1 MKKRFAIIISTAVVC
16 AVALATFYNR
26 PAEGVGGEDAS
37 LNPSARITWELLRL
51 RDPNTGKIPPNVR
64 AQELAFAAGLSVQN
78 DAHGAK
84 SPSVLGTDW
93 AFRGPW
99 NVGGRTRALAL
110 DVNNENTILAGGV
123 SSGMWR
129 STDGGVTWARTTGS
143 DQLQSVS
150 CVAQDKRQGKTNIW
164 YYGTGE
170 IWGNSAD
177 LNGDGLFKSTDSG
190 KTWTPIASTV
200 MGTPNTWDNKFEY
213 VWRIATDPSNTEQDE
228 VYAVPALGGVF
239 RSMDGGTTW
248 NAVLGTFG
256 NSSSLFTDIA
266 VTSTG
271 VVYAALSEFTVGT
284 NSAAV
289 RGIYRS
295 TDGENWVNITP
306 AGWAE
311 KYKRI
316 VIGIAPS
323 DENQVYFLAE
333 TPDVGFKGE
342 FVLTTETR
350 TEWHSLWKYTYISG
364 DGTGGGATWE
374 DRSKNLP
381 ALGGRTGDFVSQ
393 GSYDLVIAVKPNDPN
408 AVFIG
413 GTNIYRSTD
422 GFTSTTATAWIGG
435 YAPSTATQKFPAY
448 ENHHSDQHA
457 FAFLPS
463 SPQVLLSGNDGG
475 IQRTEN
481 NLAANVQWTPLNNGY
496 ITSQFYTVAVDKSN
510 DNSTMIMGGLQD
522 NGTWFTMSANH
533 KVHWKKPWG
542 ADGAYCAIAKDR
554 SSYYASAQLGKIY
567 RFLIDEN
574 GDTLRS
580 TRVDPKGA
588 TGYLFI
594 NPFTLDPH
602 NTDRMYMAGGSVLWR
617 NNDLTAIPMGQTE
630 DPVEVNWDS
639 LSATRVADT
648 ISAVSVSTI
657 PANRVYYGT
666 IRGDVFRMDNAHTG
680 NPTPTKVTGNTF
692 PKNAYVNCI
701 AIDPR
706 NADRAVVVFTN
717 YNVQSLFYTEDGG
730 ANWTPIGGNLEQ
742 SSSGAGTG
750 PSCRWAAIVPV
761 QDNTVILVGTS
772 IGLFSTSYLD
782 GTWTVWQHEGA
793 GSIGNAIVN
802 MIDARTSDGLT
813 AIATHGAGMYSG
825 LVTTTASVVPERPVL
840 TAPTDGSKS
849 IGETALLEWE
859 TVASAAYYVVEV
871 STSPTFTTL
880 HLQQGGLAV
889 TELNVAGLEPGLVRY
904 YWRVRAV
911 NSGGTS
917 EYSPVWSF
925 ITIIA
930 APELVAPSSGETDVS
945 RVPTLTWD
953 AVNGAVSY
961 YVQIATNI
969 TFGSIVEEQSGLT
982 SLSFTTSELEANRRY
997 YWRVR
1002 AVDASGK
1009 EGPFSVRRSFTT
1021 GTSTDV
1027 REENNKA
1034 GIVLLPNHPNPVAT
1048 QTTMRFTLPRQLH
1061 VALVVYNEL
1070 GKKVL
1075 TVVNSELHAGDHA
1088 LPLDVSTLA
1097 NGRYFYTLTA
1107 GGVTQ
1112 TKEMVVRK

>member
-1 MKKRFAIIISTAVVC
+1 MIKRFAVVVGAVTVC
-16 AVALATFYNR
+16 AVVFAVFYSR
-26 PAEGVGGEDAS
+26 STESTGGADAAI
-37 LNPSARITWELLRL
+37 NPSARMVWELLRL
-51 RDPNTGKIPPNVR
+51 RDPSTGQLPPNVR
-64 AQELAFAAGLSVQN
+64 EQELAFAATLPARE
-78 DAHGAK
+78 DARGAK
-84 SPSVLGTDW
+84 LPNVRSTDW

-110 DVNNENTILAGGV
+110 DVTSENTILAGGV

-129 STDGGVTWARTTGS
+129 STDGGATWMRTTGS
-143 DQLQSVS
+143 DQLQSVT
-150 CVAQDKRQGKTNIW
+150 CIAQDTRPGKTHTW

-190 KTWTPIASTV
+190 KTWTPLASTTT
-200 MGTPNTWDNKFEY
+200 GTPNTWDNRFEY

-239 RSMDGGTTW
+239 RSMDGGATW

-256 NSSSLFTDIA
+256 NQSSLFTDIA

-271 VVYAALSEFTVGT
+271 VVYAALSEFAPGT

-306 AGWAE
+306 TGWAA

-316 VIGIAPS
+316 VIGVAPS

-350 TEWHSLWKYTYISG
+350 TEWHSLWKYTYKSG
-364 DGTGGGATWE
+364 DGTGSGATWE

-381 ALGGRTGDFVSQ
+381 AFGGRTGDFVSQ
-393 GSYDLVIAVKPNDPN
+393 GSYDLVVAVKPDNPN

-422 GFTSTTATAWIGG
+422 GFTSTDNTAWMGG

-448 ENHHSDQHA
+448 ANHHSDQHA
-457 FAFLPS
+457 FVFLPS
-463 SPQVLLSGNDGG
+463 NPQVMLSGNDGG

-481 NLAANVQWTPLNNGY
+481 NLAEKVQWTPLNNGY
-496 ITSQFYTVAVDKSN
+496 ITSQFYTVAVDKSA
-510 DNSTMIMGGLQD
+510 DNSSVIMGGLQD
-522 NGTWFTMSANH
+522 NGTWLTTTANYRTD
-533 KVHWKKPWG
+533 WKKPWG

-567 RFLIDEN
+567 RFLINEN

-594 NPFTLDPH
+594 NPFTLDPN

-617 NNDLTAIPMGQTE
+617 NNNLTAIPMGQTE
-630 DPVEVNWDS
+630 DPVEGNWDS
-639 LSATRVADT
+639 LSTTRVADI
-648 ISAVSVSTI
+648 ISAVSVSTA

-680 NPTPTKVTGNTF
+680 NPTPTKITGSSF
-692 PKNAYVNCI
+692 PKNSYVNCI

-706 NADRAVVVFTN
+706 NAERAVVVFSN
-717 YNVQSLFYTEDGG
+717 YNVQSLFYTDDGG
-730 ANWTPIGGNLEQ
+730 ANWVPIGGNLET
-742 SSSGAGTG
+742 SPSGVGTG
-750 PSCRWAAIVPV
+750 PSCRWASIVPV
-761 QDNTVILVGTS
+761 QNTMVILVGTS
-772 IGLFSTSYLD
+772 VGLFSTSYLD
-782 GTWTVWQHEGA
+782 GAWTVWQHEGT
-793 GSIGNAIVN
+793 STIGNAVIN
-802 MIDARTSDGLT
+802 MIDTRISDGLT

-825 LVTTTASVVPERPVL
+825 VVTTTASALPEQPVL
-840 TAPTDGSKS
+840 AAPLDGSKGV
-849 IGETALLEWE
+849 GETSLLEWKA
-859 TVASAAYYVVEV
+859 VQSAAYYVVEV
-871 STSPTFTTL
+871 STSPAFATL
-880 HLQQGGLAV
+880 HLQQGGLAA
-889 TELNVAGLEPGLVRY
+889 TQFTVAGLEPGLVRY

-917 EYSPVWSF
+917 EYSSVWSF
-925 ITIIA
+925 TTTIA
-930 APELVAPSSGETDVS
+930 APELLAPISGATDVS
-945 RVPTLTWD
+945 RMPTLTWD
-953 AVNGAVSY
+953 AVDGAVSY
-961 YVQIATNI
+961 NVQIATNI
-969 TFGSIVEEQSGLT
+969 VFGSIVEEKSLSG
-982 SLSFTTSELEANRRY
+982 LSFTASELEANKRY

-1002 AVDASGK
+1002 AVDALGNES
-1009 EGPFSVRRSFTT
+1009 PFSTRRSFTT
-1021 GTSTDV
+1021 GTSTDI
-1027 REENNKA
+1027 REGNTTA
-1034 GIVLLPNHPNPVAT
+1034 GIALLQNYPNPAVT
-1048 QTTMRFTLPRQLH
+1048 QTTVQFTLPRQLH

-1075 TVVNSELHAGDHA
+1075 TVVNGKLQAGNHAF
-1088 LPLDVSTLA
+1088 PLDVSSLA
-1097 NGRYFYTLTA
+1097 DGRYFYTLTA
-1107 GGVTQ
+1107 GGTTQ
-1112 TKEMVVRK
+1112 TKEMLVRK

>member
-1 MKKRFAIIISTAVVC
+1 MKTRI
-16 AVALATFYNR
+16 AVALAALVLCLAAIFYN
-26 PAEGVGGEDAS
+26 PLTPTPGGADAAI
-37 LNPSARITWELLRL
+37 NPSARKTWELLRL
-51 RDPNTGKIPPNVR
+51 RDPSTGRIPANVR
-64 AQELAFAAGLSVQN
+64 AQELAFMAAFPKR
-78 DAHGAK
+78 DAGEK
-84 SPSVLGTDW
+84 SPGVLATDW

-110 DVNNENTILAGGV
+110 DADNANTILAGGV

-129 STDGGVTWARTTGS
+129 STDGGTTWKRTTGS
-143 DQLQSVS
+143 EQLQSVS
-150 CVAQDKRQGKTNIW
+150 CIAQDTRPGKTHIW

-190 KTWTPIASTV
+190 KTWTPLASTTT
-200 MGTPNTWDNKFEY
+200 GTPNTWDNQFEY

-271 VVYAALSEFTVGT
+271 VVYATLSQRTSGSGNAT
-284 NSAAV
+284 T

-295 TDGENWVNITP
+295 ADGETWTNITP
-306 AGWAE
+306 AGWPE
-311 KYKRI
+311 RYNRI

-333 TPDVGFKGE
+333 TPDTGFRGE

-350 TEWHSLWKYTYISG
+350 VEWHSLWKYTYKSG
-364 DGTGGGATWE
+364 DGTGSGGEWE
-374 DRSKNLP
+374 NRSNNLP

-393 GSYDLVIAVKPNDPN
+393 GSYDLLIAVRPDNPN

-413 GTNIYRSTD
+413 GTNLYRSTD

-457 FAFLPS
+457 LVFLPS
-463 SPQVLLSGNDGG
+463 NPQVMLSGNDGG
-475 IQRTEN
+475 IQRADD
-481 NLAANVQWTPLNNGY
+481 NLAEKVEWTPLNNGY
-496 ITSQFYTVAVDKSN
+496 ITSQFYTAAVDKSA
-510 DNSTMIMGGLQD
+510 DESDVIMGGLQD
-522 NGTWFTMSANH
+522 NGTWLTTTANYRAD
-533 KVHWKKPWG
+533 WKKTWG
-542 ADGAYCAIAKDR
+542 ADGAYCAIANNR

-567 RFLIDEN
+567 RFLVDNN
-574 GDTLRS
+574 GDTIRS

-594 NPFTLDPH
+594 NPFALDPN
-602 NTDRMYMAGGSVLWR
+602 NTNRMYVAAGSILWR

-630 DPVEVNWDS
+630 DPVEQNWDS
-639 LSATRVADT
+639 LATTRVVDT
-648 ISAVSVSTI
+648 ISAVSVSTA

-680 NPTPTKVTGNTF
+680 NPTPTKITGNGF
-692 PKNAYVNCI
+692 PKNAYASCI

-706 NADRAVVVFTN
+706 DADKAVVVFSN
-717 YNVQSLFYTEDGG
+717 YNVQSLFYTSDGG
-730 ANWTPIGGNLEQ
+730 TTWTAIGGNLETSQ
-742 SSSGAGTG
+742 SGAGTG

-761 QDNTVILVGTS
+761 QDNMVLLVGTS
-772 IGLFSTSYLD
+772 VGLFSTSYLD
-782 GTWTVWQHEGA
+782 GSWTVWQHEGA
-793 GSIGNAIVN
+793 NSIGNAIVN
-802 MIDARTSDGLT
+802 MIDFRTSDGFT
-813 AIATHGAGMYSG
+813 AIATHGAGMYSA
-825 LVTTTASVVPERPVL
+825 LITTTATVLPERPML
-840 TAPTDGSKS
+840 SAPADGSAGMAES
-849 IGETALLEWE
+849 LLLEWKPA
-859 TVASAAYYVVEV
+859 VNAVYYVLEV
-871 STSPTFTTL
+871 STSPAFTTL
-880 HLQQGGLAV
+880 HLQQGGIA
-889 TELNVAGLEPGLVRY
+889 TTQFSVAGLQAGLVRY

-917 EYSPVWSF
+917 EYSPTWSF
-925 ITIIA
+925 TTVIA
-930 APELVAPSSGETDVS
+930 APELTAPASGETGVS
-945 RVPTLTWD
+945 RTPTLQWE
-953 AVNGAVSY
+953 AVEGAASY
-961 YVQIATNI
+961 HVQIAPNLV
-969 TFGSIVEEQSGLT
+969 FGSIVEEKSGIA
-982 SLSFTTSELEANRRY
+982 SLSFTASELEAERRY

-1002 AVDASGK
+1002 AIDAKGN

-1027 REENNKA
+1027 PEA
-1034 GIVLLPNHPNPVAT
+1034 GQATGVQLLAAYPNPASV
-1048 QTTMRFTLPRQLH
+1048 QTTVRFALAKPQR
-1061 VALVVYNEL
+1061 VAIALYNAAGE
-1070 GKKVL
+1070 KVL
-1075 TVVNSELHAGDHA
+1075 TIANRTFQAGDHT
-1088 LPLDVSTLA
+1088 LPVDVQHLA
-1097 NGRYFYTLTA
+1097 NGAYFYRLTTN
-1107 GGVTQ
+1107 GTTQ
-1112 TKEMVVRK
+1112 SKELVVRK